1 MIDCCK
7 IRNKTPR
14 KIFSL
19 KTLGIIF
26 SKKGGEHRVI
36 KRSKISLNRIVYP
49 KLKLEDFFKFA
60 KDLDLNKIELRN
72 DLPGGK
78 IIDGYTPGQ
87 LKELS
92 KKYGVEILTINALQ
106 KFNLAAILPETIKE
120 LKELIS
126 LSQSIGC
133 EAIVLCPNNDVND
146 KRSSEEIF
154 EETVKALKSFGPLFQ
169 DSGMQ
174 GYLEPLGF
182 EECSLRSI
190 VTAMKAIQES
200 GYPVYKIVYDTFHHH
215 IGPDTFYT
223 IENDYDISY
232 TGLVHISGV
241 ECNIP
246 VEEYRD
252 NHRVLVTEQD
262 KLQTREQVELLLK
275 LGYTGNIS
283 FEPFSKK
290 IQEMEIEKIKSAIDH
305 SIEYISK

>member
-1 MIDCCK
+1 
-7 IRNKTPR
+7 
-14 KIFSL
+14 
-19 KTLGIIF
+19 
-26 SKKGGEHRVI
+26 VI
-36 KRSKISLNRIVYP
+36 QRSKISLNRIIYP
-49 KLKLEDFFKFA
+49 KLKLEDFFKFT

-78 IIDGYTPGQ
+78 IINGYTPGQ

-106 KFNLAAILPETIKE
+106 KFNLGAILPKTIEE
-120 LKELIS
+120 LKKLTN
-126 LSQSIGC
+126 LSQFIGC
-133 EAIVLCPNNDVND
+133 KAIVLCPNNDVKD
-146 KRSSEEIF
+146 KRGLEEIF
-154 EETVKALKSFGPLFQ
+154 KETVKALKSFGPLFQ

-190 VTAMKAIQES
+190 VIAMEAIQES
-200 GYPVYKIVYDTFHHH
+200 GYPVYKIVHDTFHHH
-215 IGPDTFYT
+215 LGPDTFET

-246 VEEYRD
+246 VKEYRD

-262 KLQTREQVELLLK
+262 RLQTKEQIKLLLK
-275 LGYTGNIS
+275 LGYAGNIS
-283 FEPFSKK
+283 FEPFSQKV
-290 IQEMEIEKIKSAIDH
+290 QEMEIEKIKSAINH

>member
-1 MIDCCK
+1 M
-7 IRNKTPR
+7 
-14 KIFSL
+14 
-19 KTLGIIF
+19 
-26 SKKGGEHRVI
+26 I
-36 KRSKISLNRIVYP
+36 KRSKIGLNRIIYP
-49 KLKLEDFFKFA
+49 KLKLEDFFKFT

-78 IIDGYTPGQ
+78 IIDDYAPGQ

-106 KFNLAAILPETIKE
+106 KFNLGAILPETIIE
-120 LKELIS
+120 LKKLINLS
-126 LSQSIGC
+126 LSIGC
-133 EAIVLCPNNDVND
+133 KAIVLCPNNDVND
-146 KRSSEEIF
+146 KRSSKEIF
-154 EETVKALKSFGPLFQ
+154 EETVKALKSFGTLFQ

-190 VTAMKAIQES
+190 VTAMRAIQES
-200 GYPVYKIVYDTFHHH
+200 GYPVYKIVHDTFHHH
-215 IGPDTFYT
+215 LGPDTSET

-232 TGLVHISGV
+232 TGLIHISGV

-262 KLQTREQVELLLK
+262 RLQSKGQIKLLLK
-275 LGYTGNIS
+275 LGYAGNIS

-290 IQEMEIEKIKSAIDH
+290 VQEMEIEEIKSAINN
-305 SIEYISK
+305 SIEYICK

>member
-1 MIDCCK
+1 MIQ
-7 IRNKTPR
+7 
-14 KIFSL
+14 
-19 KTLGIIF
+19 
-26 SKKGGEHRVI
+26 
-36 KRSKISLNRIVYP
+36 RSKISLNRIIYP

-60 KDLDLNKIELRN
+60 QDLDLNKIELRN
-72 DLPGGK
+72 DLSGGK

-92 KKYGVEILTINALQ
+92 KKYGMEILTINALQ
-106 KFNLAAILPETIKE
+106 KFNLGAILPEAIKE
-120 LKELIS
+120 LKKLINLS
-126 LSQSIGC
+126 LSIGC
-133 EAIVLCPNNDVND
+133 KAIVLCPNNDVND
-146 KRSSEEIF
+146 KRDSEVIF

-190 VTAMKAIQES
+190 VTAMRAIQES
-200 GYPVYKIVYDTFHHH
+200 DYPVYKIVHDTFHHH
-215 IGPDTFYT
+215 LGPDTFET
-223 IENDYDISY
+223 IENNYDISY

-241 ECNIP
+241 ESNIP

-262 KLQTREQVELLLK
+262 KLQTKEQIELLLK

-283 FEPFSKK
+283 FEPFSEK
-290 IQEMEIEKIKSAIDH
+290 IQEMEIDKIKAAINH

>member
-1 MIDCCK
+1 MIQ
-7 IRNKTPR
+7 
-14 KIFSL
+14 
-19 KTLGIIF
+19 
-26 SKKGGEHRVI
+26 
-36 KRSKISLNRIVYP
+36 RSKISLNRIIYP

-60 KDLDLNKIELRN
+60 QDLDLNKIELRN
-72 DLPGGK
+72 DLSGGK

-92 KKYGVEILTINALQ
+92 KKYGMEILTINALQ
-106 KFNLAAILPETIKE
+106 KFNLGAILPEAIKE
-120 LKELIS
+120 LKKLINLS
-126 LSQSIGC
+126 LSIGC
-133 EAIVLCPNNDVND
+133 KAIVLCPNNDVND
-146 KRSSEEIF
+146 KRDSEVIF

-169 DSGMQ
+169 DSEMQ

-200 GYPVYKIVYDTFHHH
+200 DYPVYKIVHDTFHHH
-215 IGPDTFYT
+215 LGPDTFET
-223 IENDYDISY
+223 IENNYDISY

-262 KLQTREQVELLLK
+262 KLQTKEQIELLLK

-283 FEPFSKK
+283 FEPFSEKV
-290 IQEMEIEKIKSAIDH
+290 QEMEIDKINSAINH

>member
-1 MIDCCK
+1 M
-7 IRNKTPR
+7 
-14 KIFSL
+14 
-19 KTLGIIF
+19 
-26 SKKGGEHRVI
+26 VI
-36 KRSKISLNRIVYP
+36 KRSKISLNRIIYP
-49 KLKLEDFFKFA
+49 KLNLEDFFKFA

-87 LKELS
+87 LTELS

-106 KFNLAAILPETIKE
+106 KFNLGAMLPDAIKE
-120 LKELIS
+120 LKELVNLS
-126 LSQSIGC
+126 LSIGC
-133 EAIVLCPNNDVND
+133 KAIVLCPNNDVND
-146 KRSSEEIF
+146 KRGSEEIF
-154 EETVKALKSFGPLFQ
+154 EETVKALKSFAPLFQ

-200 GYPVYKIVYDTFHHH
+200 GFPVYKIVHDTFHHH
-215 IGPDTFYT
+215 IGHDTFDT
-223 IENDYDISY
+223 IENDYNISY

-252 NHRVLVTEQD
+252 NHRVLVSEQD
-262 KLQTREQVELLLK
+262 KLQTKEQLELLLK
-275 LGYTGNIS
+275 LGFAGNIS
-283 FEPFSKK
+283 FEPFSQKV
-290 IQEMEIEKIKSAIDH
+290 QEMEVEKIKSAINN

>member
-1 MIDCCK
+1 M
-7 IRNKTPR
+7 
-14 KIFSL
+14 
-19 KTLGIIF
+19 
-26 SKKGGEHRVI
+26 I
-36 KRSKISLNRIVYP
+36 KRSKIGLNRIIYP
-49 KLKLEDFFKFA
+49 KLKLEDFFKFI
-60 KDLDLNKIELRN
+60 KDLGLNKIELRN

-106 KFNLAAILPETIKE
+106 KFNLAAILPKTLKE
-120 LKELIS
+120 LKKLINLS
-126 LSQSIGC
+126 LSIGC
-133 EAIVLCPNNDVND
+133 KAIVLCPNNDVND
-146 KRSSEEIF
+146 KRGSGEIF

-169 DSGMQ
+169 DSGMR

-182 EECSLRSI
+182 KESSLRSL
-190 VTAMKAIQES
+190 VTAMKAIQKS
-200 GYPVYKIVYDTFHHH
+200 GYPVYKIVHDTFHHH
-215 IGPDTFYT
+215 LGPDTFDT

-246 VEEYRD
+246 IEEYRD
-252 NHRVLVTEQD
+252 NHRVLVTAQD
-262 KLQTREQVELLLK
+262 RLQTKEQMELLLK

-283 FEPFSKK
+283 FEPFSQKV
-290 IQEMEIEKIKSAIDH
+290 QEMEIENIKSAINN

>member
-1 MIDCCK
+1 MLRPHYYERK
-7 IRNKTPR
+7 LRGSE
-14 KIFSL
+14 KIF
-19 KTLGIIF
+19 K
-26 SKKGGEHRVI
+26 
-36 KRSKISLNRIVYP
+36 
-49 KLKLEDFFKFA
+49 
-60 KDLDLNKIELRN
+60 
-72 DLPGGK
+72 
-78 IIDGYTPGQ
+78 
-87 LKELS
+87 
-92 KKYGVEILTINALQ
+92 
-106 KFNLAAILPETIKE
+106 
-120 LKELIS
+120 
-126 LSQSIGC
+126 
-133 EAIVLCPNNDVND
+133 
-146 KRSSEEIF
+146 
-154 EETVKALKSFGPLFQ
+154 ETVKALKSFGLLFQ

-200 GYPVYKIVYDTFHHH
+200 GYTVYKIVHDTFHHH
-215 IGPDTFYT
+215 IGPDTFDT

-262 KLQTREQVELLLK
+262 RLQNKEQIELLLK
-275 LGYTGNIS
+275 LGYAGNIS

-290 IQEMEIEKIKSAIDH
+290 VQEMEIEKIKSAINN

>member
-1 MIDCCK
+1 MIQ
-7 IRNKTPR
+7 
-14 KIFSL
+14 
-19 KTLGIIF
+19 
-26 SKKGGEHRVI
+26 
-36 KRSKISLNRIVYP
+36 RSKISLNRIIYP

-60 KDLDLNKIELRN
+60 QDLDLNKIELRN
-72 DLPGGK
+72 DLPGRE
-78 IIDGYTPGQ
+78 IIDGYSHEQ

-106 KFNLAAILPETIKE
+106 KFNLAAILPETIQE
-120 LKELIS
+120 LKKLINLS
-126 LSQSIGC
+126 LSIGC
-133 EAIVLCPNNDVND
+133 KAIVLCPNNDVND
-146 KRSSEEIF
+146 KRDSEVIF

-190 VTAMKAIQES
+190 VTAMRAIQES
-200 GYPVYKIVYDTFHHH
+200 DYPVYKIVHDTFHHH
-215 IGPDTFYT
+215 LAPDTFET
-223 IENDYDISY
+223 IENNYDISY

-262 KLQTREQVELLLK
+262 KLQTKEQIELLLK

-283 FEPFSKK
+283 FEPFSEK
-290 IQEMEIEKIKSAIDH
+290 IQEMEIEKIKSAINH
-305 SIEYISK
+305 SIQCIGK

>member
-1 MIDCCK
+1 
-7 IRNKTPR
+7 
-14 KIFSL
+14 
-19 KTLGIIF
+19 
-26 SKKGGEHRVI
+26 
-36 KRSKISLNRIVYP
+36 
-49 KLKLEDFFKFA
+49 LKLEDFYKFT
-60 KDLDLNKIELRN
+60 KDLGLNKIELRN

-120 LKELIS
+120 LKKLINLS
-126 LSQSIGC
+126 LSIGC
-133 EAIVLCPNNDVND
+133 KAIVLCPNNDVND
-146 KRSSEEIF
+146 KKNPEEIF
-154 EETVKALKSFGPLFQ
+154 KETVKALKSFGPLFQ

-190 VTAMKAIQES
+190 VTAMRAIQES
-200 GYPVYKIVYDTFHHH
+200 GYPVYKIVHDTFHHH
-215 IGPDTFYT
+215 LGPDTFET
-223 IENDYDISY
+223 IENNYDTSY

-241 ECNIP
+241 ESNIP
-246 VEEYRD
+246 VYEYRD

-262 KLQTREQVELLLK
+262 RLQNKEQIALLLK
-275 LGYTGNIS
+275 LGYAGNIS

-290 IQEMEIEKIKSAIDH
+290 IQEMEIEKIKSAINN
-305 SIEYISK
+305 SIEYIST

>member
-1 MIDCCK
+1 M
-7 IRNKTPR
+7 
-14 KIFSL
+14 
-19 KTLGIIF
+19 
-26 SKKGGEHRVI
+26 I
-36 KRSKISLNRIVYP
+36 KRSKISLKRIIYP

-87 LKELS
+87 LKELLL
-92 KKYGVEILTINALQ
+92 KYGVEILTINALQ
-106 KFNLAAILPETIKE
+106 KFNLGAILPETIKE
-120 LKELIS
+120 MKKLINLS
-126 LSQSIGC
+126 LSIGC
-133 EAIVLCPNNDVND
+133 KAIVLCPNNDVND
-146 KRSSEEIF
+146 KRNSGEIF
-154 EETVKALKSFGPLFQ
+154 EETVKALKFFGPLFR

-200 GYPVYKIVYDTFHHH
+200 DYPVYKIVDDTFHHH
-215 IGPDTFYT
+215 LGPNTFDT

-241 ECNIP
+241 EWNIP
-246 VEEYRD
+246 IEEYRD
-252 NHRVLVTEQD
+252 NYRVLVTAQD
-262 KLQTREQVELLLK
+262 RLQTKEQIELLLK
-275 LGYTGNIS
+275 LGYAGNIS
-283 FEPFSKK
+283 FEPFSQKV
-290 IQEMEIEKIKSAIDH
+290 QEMEIEKIKSAINN